1 MYCNNGSQERQNWN
15 RKINRTFVSELSK
28 RVIFALIAAPA
39 FITVLYFGGFYF
51 WTMIMLISVITTW
64 EIAQLF
70 NHAGYKTD
78 FWPAL
83 LLTLS
88 WMSIPFHQFEL
99 LFMAFT
105 VLVIIVKETLTPP
118 HNRYLSI
125 LTTSFASMYLALG
138 FVSFYEIRTWVDDQ
152 TGFYLLIL
160 VIFLIWGNDTFAYF
174 AGKNFGKHKMA
185 PEISPAKTWEGFAG
199 GFAGSLIVLALFM
212 ILFGDK
218 TAYSWAHL
226 LPIAIISAVFGPI
239 GDLSESKLKRFAGKK
254 DSSHILPG
262 HGGFFDRF
270 DSVILVSPAVVLY
283 LNIIQ
288 KLGF

>member
-1 MYCNNGSQERQNWN
+1 
-15 RKINRTFVSELSK
+15 VSELSK
-28 RVIFALIAAPA
+28 RVLFALVAAPA
-39 FITVLYFGGFYF
+39 FLAVLYLGGFYF
-51 WTMIMLISVITTW
+51 WTMIMLISVITSW

-83 LLTLS
+83 ILTLS

-99 LFMAFT
+99 LFMAFA

-118 HNRYLSI
+118 HNRYFSI
-125 LTTSFASMYLALG
+125 LTTSFASMYPAWG
-138 FVSFYEIRTWVDDQ
+138 FFSFYEIRTWVDDQ

-160 VIFLIWGNDTFAYF
+160 VIFMIWGNDSLAYF
-174 AGKNFGKHKMA
+174 AGKKFGKHKMA

-199 GFAGSLIVLALFM
+199 GFAGSLLMLALFVV
-212 ILFGDK
+212 LFEDK
-218 TAYSWAHL
+218 LTFSWVQL
-226 LPIAIISAVFGPI
+226 LPIAVITAVFGPI

-254 DSSHILPG
+254 DSSNLLPG

-283 LNIIQ
+283 LNILQ